1 MEYQGIMDNDLQR
14 IEDWIGGLLVKVS
27 PVERRRLSRKIGLDL
42 RRSQSVRIAS
52 QLNPDVT
59 YYAPIKNQKRLRSNK
74 GRLKR
79 MRKEMFPRLKMVSR
93 MNLKTDQDQISI
105 SFLEKVS
112 RIARVHQLG
121 LKDRVSKNGP
131 DAQYPARR
139 LLGFSQT
146 DEQLIRDSI
155 LKHLKT

>member
-1 MEYQGIMDNDLQR
+1 MMDNDMQR

-42 RRSQSVRIAS
+42 RRNQSVRIAS
-52 QLNPDVT
+52 QRNPDGT
-59 YYAPIKNQKRLRSNK
+59 AFIPRKNKKHIRKNK

-79 MRKEMFPRLKMVSR
+79 MRAEMFPRLKMVSR
-93 MNLKTDQDQISI
+93 MDLKTDQDRISI
-105 SFLEKVS
+105 SFLEKVA
-112 RIARVHQLG
+112 RIASVHHFG

-131 DAQYPARR
+131 EAQYPARQ

-146 DEQLIRDSI
+146 DEQLIRNSV
-155 LKHLKT
+155 LRHLKE

>member
-1 MEYQGIMDNDLQR
+1 MDNELQR
-14 IEDWIGGLLVKVS
+14 IEEWIGGLLVKVS

-52 QLNPDVT
+52 QRNPDGTDYV
-59 YYAPIKNQKRLRSNK
+59 PRKNQKRIRNNK

-79 MRKEMFPRLKMVSR
+79 MRAEMFPRLKMVSR

>member
-1 MEYQGIMDNDLQR
+1 MDNELQR

-42 RRSQSVRIAS
+42 RRSQSVRVAA
-52 QLNPDVT
+52 QRNPDGTDYV
-59 YYAPIKNQKRLRSNK
+59 PRKNQKRIRNNK

-79 MRKEMFPRLKMVSR
+79 MRAEMFPRLKMVSR

-105 SFLEKVS
+105 SFLEKAS

>member
-1 MEYQGIMDNDLQR
+1 MDNELQR

-42 RRSQSVRIAS
+42 RRSQSVRVAA
-52 QLNPDVT
+52 QRNPDGTDYV
-59 YYAPIKNQKRLRSNK
+59 PRKNQKRIRNNK

-79 MRKEMFPRLKMVSR
+79 MRAEMFPRLKMVSR

>member
-1 MEYQGIMDNDLQR
+1 MDNELQR
-14 IEDWIGGLLVKVS
+14 IEEWIGGLLIKVS

-52 QLNPDVT
+52 QRNPDGT
-59 YYAPIKNQKRLRSNK
+59 GFTPRKNQKRIQSRK

-79 MRKEMFPRLKMVSR
+79 MRAEMFQRLKMLSR

-131 DAQYPARR
+131 EAQYPARR

-146 DEQLIRDSI
+146 DEQLIRDSV
-155 LKHLKT
+155 LRHLKD

>member
-1 MEYQGIMDNDLQR
+1 MDNELQR
-14 IEDWIGGLLVKVS
+14 IEEWIGGLLVKVS

-52 QLNPDVT
+52 QRNPDST
-59 YYAPIKNQKRLRSNK
+59 GFTPRKNQKRIQSRK

-79 MRKEMFPRLKMVSR
+79 MRAEMFQRLKMVSR

-112 RIARVHQLG
+112 RIARIHQLG

-131 DAQYPARR
+131 EAQYPARR

>member
-1 MEYQGIMDNDLQR
+1 MDNELQR

-52 QLNPDVT
+52 QRNPDGSGFI
-59 YYAPIKNQKRLRSNK
+59 PRKNQKRIQSSK

-79 MRKEMFPRLKMVSR
+79 MRAEMFQRLKMVSR
-93 MNLKTDQDQISI
+93 MNLKTDQNQISI

-112 RIARVHQLG
+112 RIAIVHQLG

-131 DAQYPARR
+131 DVQYPARR

-146 DEQLIRDSI
+146 DEQLIRDSV
-155 LKHLKT
+155 LRHLKD

>member
-1 MEYQGIMDNDLQR
+1 MNNELQR

-27 PVERRRLSRKIGLDL
+27 PIERRRLSRQIGLDL
-42 RRSQSVRIAS
+42 RRNQSVRIAS
-52 QLNPDVT
+52 QRNPDGT
-59 YYAPIKNQKRLRSNK
+59 GFTLRKNQKRLQSSK

-79 MRKEMFPRLKMVSR
+79 MRAEMFQRLKMVSR
-93 MNLKTDQDQISI
+93 MNLKTNQDQISI

-131 DAQYPARR
+131 EAQYAARR
-139 LLGFSQT
+139 LLGVSQT

-155 LKHLKT
+155 LKHLRT

>member
-1 MEYQGIMDNDLQR
+1 MDNELQR

-52 QLNPDVT
+52 QRNPDGT
-59 YYAPIKNQKRLRSNK
+59 GFTPRKNQKRLRSNK

-79 MRKEMFPRLKMVSR
+79 MRSEMFLRLKMVSR

-146 DEQLIRDSI
+146 DEQLIRHSV
-155 LKHLKT
+155 LRHLKD

>member
-1 MEYQGIMDNDLQR
+1 MDNELQR

-52 QLNPDVT
+52 QRNPDGTDYV
-59 YYAPIKNQKRLRSNK
+59 PRKNQKRIRSSK

-79 MRKEMFPRLKMVSR
+79 MRTEMFPRLKMVSR

-131 DAQYPARR
+131 DVQYPARR

-146 DEQLIRDSI
+146 DEQLIRDSV
-155 LKHLKT
+155 LRHLKD

>member
-1 MEYQGIMDNDLQR
+1 MDNELQR

-27 PVERRRLSRKIGLDL
+27 PDEKRRLSRKIGLDL

-52 QLNPDVT
+52 QRNPDGT
-59 YYAPIKNQKRLRSNK
+59 GFAPRKNQKHIRNSK

-121 LKDRVSKNGP
+121 LKDSVSKNGP

-146 DEQLIRDSI
+146 DAQLIRDSI

>member
-1 MEYQGIMDNDLQR
+1 MDNELQR

-52 QLNPDVT
+52 QRNPDGT
-59 YYAPIKNQKRLRSNK
+59 GFTPRKKQKRLRSNK

-79 MRKEMFPRLKMVSR
+79 MRSEMFLRLKMVSR

-121 LKDRVSKNGP
+121 LKDRVSKNEP

-146 DEQLIRDSI
+146 DEQLIRHSV
-155 LKHLKT
+155 LRHLKD

>member
-1 MEYQGIMDNDLQR
+1 MDNELQR
-14 IEDWIGGLLVKVS
+14 IEEWIGGLLVKVS
-27 PVERRRLSRKIGLDL
+27 HVERRRLSRKIGLDL

-52 QLNPDVT
+52 QRNPDGT
-59 YYAPIKNQKRLRSNK
+59 GFTPRKNQKRIQSRK

-79 MRKEMFPRLKMVSR
+79 MRAEMFQRLKMVSR

-112 RIARVHQLG
+112 RIARIHQLG

-131 DAQYPARR
+131 EAQYPARR

-146 DEQLIRDSI
+146 DEQLIRHSV
-155 LKHLKT
+155 LRHLKD

>member
-1 MEYQGIMDNDLQR
+1 MDNELQR

-42 RRSQSVRIAS
+42 RRSQSVRVAS
-52 QLNPDVT
+52 QRNPDGT
-59 YYAPIKNQKRLRSNK
+59 GFTPRKKQKRIQSSK

-79 MRKEMFPRLKMVSR
+79 MRAEMFPRLKMVSR

-131 DAQYPARR
+131 EAQYSARR

>member
-1 MEYQGIMDNDLQR
+1 MDNDLQR

-27 PVERRRLSRKIGLDL
+27 PVERRRLSRQIGLDL

-52 QLNPDVT
+52 QRNPDGT
-59 YYAPIKNQKRLRSNK
+59 DYAPRKNQKRLRSNK